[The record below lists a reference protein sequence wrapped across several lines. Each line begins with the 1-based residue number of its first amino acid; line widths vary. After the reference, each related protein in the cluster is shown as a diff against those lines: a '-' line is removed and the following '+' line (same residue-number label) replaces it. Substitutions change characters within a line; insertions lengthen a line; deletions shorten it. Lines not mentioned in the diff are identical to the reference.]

1 MRRVLV
7 IGIGNTTRRDDGAGV
22 RVVEALEQ
30 VHPGGWYLAVQQL
43 TPELADF
50 VARAD
55 VVIFVDASVGVTETV
70 YTPVAPAA
78 MPSGSHIASPGVL
91 LRLAG
96 DVFDQA
102 PAEAVQVAIPVVEL
116 GYGEALAPATKRR
129 VARVVE
135 VIGGWL
141 AAQEEEGEAEGD

>member
-1 MRRVLV
+1 MKRVLV

-22 RVVEALEQ
+22 RVVEGLEQ
-30 VHPGGWYLAVQQL
+30 LCPDGWYLAVQQL
-43 TPELADF
+43 TPELADY
-50 VARAD
+50 VARAE

-70 YTPVAPAA
+70 YTPVTAAA

-96 DVFDQA
+96 DVFNQV
-102 PAEAVQVAIPVVEL
+102 PAEAVQVAIPAVEL
-116 GYGEALAPATKRR
+116 GYGESLAPATQRR

-141 AAQEEEGEAEGD
+141 AAREEDEPEP

>member
-1 MRRVLV
+1 MKRVLV

-22 RVVEALEQ
+22 RVVEALEERC
-30 VHPGGWYLAVQQL
+30 PGGWYLAVQQL
-43 TPELADF
+43 TPELADY

-70 YTPVAPAA
+70 YTPVTPAA
-78 MPSGSHIASPGVL
+78 TPSGSHIASPGVL

-96 DVFDQA
+96 DVFNQV
-102 PAEAVQVAIPVVEL
+102 PADAVQVAIPAVEL
-116 GYGEALAPATKRR
+116 GYGEALAPATQRR
-129 VARVVE
+129 VARVTE

-141 AAQEEEGEAEGD
+141 AAHEEDEPAV